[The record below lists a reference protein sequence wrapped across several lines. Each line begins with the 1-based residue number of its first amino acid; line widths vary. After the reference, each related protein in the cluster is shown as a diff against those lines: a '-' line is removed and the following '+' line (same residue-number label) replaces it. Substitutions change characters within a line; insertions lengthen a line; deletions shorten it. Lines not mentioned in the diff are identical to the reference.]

1 MICADRWWSMMM
13 YDDAMMYDN
22 VWQWLMMYDD
32 LHRKDWWKKRLW
44 FCCVARRWWKFRFWT
59 PQISTE
65 SIEDFAIIWKKWHV
79 MSNCFYLRNI
89 RACHIAI
96 TLCHVPSNHIIMS
109 HPYHRLMTWG
119 SLGTYQGGL
128 RWLQNVEG
136 HMPRLTEPRR
146 TEKPWLFVVA
156 EKNHDE
162 RPWSERIMHW
172 IGFFLYYGW
181 FSYSR
186 ELSQW
191 RILLKKIYEKHHW
204 FCCAYVWRT
213 NSSSEVHG

>member
-13 YDDAMMYDN
+13 YDDAMMYDD
-22 VWQWLMMYDD
+22 VWQCLMMYDD

-65 SIEDFAIIWKKWHV
+65 SIEDFTIIWKKWHV

-89 RACHIAI
+89 TACHIAI
-96 TLCHVPSNHIIMS
+96 TLCHVPANHIIMS
-109 HPYHRLMTWG
+109 YPYHRLMTWG

-136 HMPRLTEPRR
+136 HMPRVTEPRR
-146 TEKPWLFVVA
+146 TEKPWLFSRWKKMTNVHEVK
-156 EKNHDE
+156 ESCTELDCFCIMDGSLTVGNFL
-162 RPWSERIMHW
+162 SE
-172 IGFFLYYGW
+172 GFF
-181 FSYSR
+181 
-186 ELSQW
+186 
-191 RILLKKIYEKHHW
+191 
-204 FCCAYVWRT
+204 
-213 NSSSEVHG
+213 